1 MNHDSGFST
10 RPPTQSEIDYS
21 CAVEQHCRRI
31 RLRAWFVT
39 VLLALSAL
47 GLAAVAAWGLA

>member
-21 CAVEQHCRRI
+21 CAVEQHCSRI
-31 RLRAWFVT
+31 RRRAWLVT
-39 VLLALSAL
+39 LLLALAAL
-47 GLAAVAAWGLA
+47 LLAAVAAWGLA